1 MASFIYIAAL
11 LMLGMAL
18 RLGSAPSGFAQSL
31 NYFILYVSVPATVVL
46 QIPKIAFDASL
57 LLVAITPWL
66 LLIPSVLFAL
76 WLSSRESPQVRAAL
90 LLLLPLGNTSF
101 LGIPILQ
108 ALRGDEA
115 LPYVLLYDQFG
126 SFLILSLYGAAVAAR
141 YESGALHPRLIIK
154 KMLLF
159 PPMLA
164 LLFALGVG
172 SVDAS
177 LQPYIERLSQTL
189 IPLALISVGFSL
201 RFGEGVP
208 WRVFAGASTVKLLL
222 LPAIALAIIT
232 PFDPAPLVRDTII
245 LEAAMPPMITA
256 GALAI
261 ASGFAPALSA
271 ALVGYGLLLSLLS
284 LPLIG
289 WLLTY
294 M

>member
-1 MASFIYIAAL
+1 MEPFIYIVAL
-11 LMLGMAL
+11 LLLGMAL
-18 RLGSAPSGFAQSL
+18 RLGNAPAGFAQSL
-31 NYFILYVSVPATVVL
+31 NYFILYVSVPSTVVL
-46 QIPKIAFDASL
+46 QIPKINFDASL
-57 LLVAITPWL
+57 LLVAIMAWL
-66 LLIPSVLFAL
+66 LLIPSVAFAL
-76 WLSSRESPQVRAAL
+76 WLSRRESPQVRAAL

-108 ALRGDEA
+108 ALRGDA
-115 LPYVLLYDQFG
+115 AIPYVLLYDQFG
-126 SFLILSLYGAAVAAR
+126 SFLLLSLYGAAVVAR
-141 YESGALHPRLIIK
+141 YESGALHPRLILQ

-164 LLFALGVG
+164 LLFALFYG
-172 SVDAS
+172 SLDAP

-208 WRVFAGASTVKLLL
+208 WRLFAQASAFKLTL
-222 LPAIALAIIT
+222 LPLLSLLIVL
-232 PFDPAPLVRDTII
+232 PFDLPPLVRDTVI

-256 GALAI
+256 GALAV

-289 WLLTY
+289 WLLAY